1 MANDKFKF
9 DSTRTDT
16 SALGTYHISTDL
28 QNYETAR
35 SNFFQLIVENLDDLL
50 YPEYSYSDNNLT
62 DASYVTGK
70 SKKKLMGQDV
80 LRLSINKAFVPHFS
94 MTPIEVRRGNSVVKF
109 ADTPTWDG
117 NKTLEFQDFVGL
129 ETKSV
134 LMAWQALAYDVMT
147 DTQGRA
153 ARYQVGVDGSN
164 QPIYRPG
171 YKKDCT
177 LVEYTPD
184 FQPIRYWKLIGCW
197 ISAIQESD
205 FDVTNG
211 GNGGRQIT
219 VTFEYDRAEMH
230 INDFAPEGEE

>member
-1 MANDKFKF
+1 MA
-9 DSTRTDT
+9 DT
-16 SALGTYHISTDL
+16 NKLGTYHIASDI

-35 SNFFQLIVENLDDLL
+35 SNFFTLIVEDLDDLI
-50 YPEYSYSDNNLT
+50 YPEFSYGEQNAQSE
-62 DASYVTGK
+62 YVTGTRFGKK
-70 SKKKLMGQDV
+70 SGQEV
-80 LRLSINKAFVPHFS
+80 LKLSINKAFVPHYS
-94 MTPIEVRRGNSVVKF
+94 LGVIPIQRGNSVSKF

-153 ARYQVGVDGSN
+153 GDYTLDVNGTKVQRK
-164 QPIYRPG
+164 G

-184 FQPIRYWKLIGCW
+184 FQVVRYWKLIGCW
-197 ISAIQESD
+197 ISSLSESD
-205 FDVTNG
+205 FDVTNSG
-211 GNGGRQIT
+211 GGRQIT
-219 VTFEYDRAEMH
+219 VQFEYDRAEMH
-230 INDFAPEGEE
+230 MNDDKWYEVS